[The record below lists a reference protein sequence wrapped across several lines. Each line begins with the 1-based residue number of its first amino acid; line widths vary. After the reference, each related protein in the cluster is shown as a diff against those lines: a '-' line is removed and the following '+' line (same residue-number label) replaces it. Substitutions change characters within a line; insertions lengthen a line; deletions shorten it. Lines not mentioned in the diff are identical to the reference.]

1 MKHYEL
7 FKFVP
12 GADAQ
17 KAQHKVWKTLEKLDR
32 ELDWLN
38 HPVIY
43 PGCMEAQS
51 DFDLMAVVELDGEG
65 RLADYL
71 RHPLTAKLE
80 EELKDAVAGKAAF
93 NHY

>member
-1 MKHYEL
+1 MKHCILLKYA
-7 FKFVP
+7 P

-17 KAQHKVWKTLEKLDR
+17 EARHKVWEAFQKLDD

-43 PGCMEAQS
+43 PGCMDAPS
-51 DFDLMAVVELDGEG
+51 DFDLMVVIELDDAEQ
-65 RLADYL
+65 LTAYL
-71 RHPLTAKLE
+71 QHPLTARLE
-80 EELKDAVAGKAAF
+80 EELKDAVAARAAF